1 MKRLVFILLAGAA
14 FITVAYAQQVL
25 NPPPRAAVCAY
36 SVTPPTVTA
45 GKFVY
50 LQCNSTGSILVH

>member
-1 MKRLVFILLAGAA
+1 MKRLLFILFGGLALV
-14 FITVAYAQQVL
+14 TVAYAQQVL
-25 NPPPRAAVCAY
+25 NPPQRAAVCAY
-36 SVTPPTVTA
+36 STTPPTVTT